1 MKKTGLLF
9 LCVMFVNCAY
19 DDNAFEAYPDGVF
32 LVEGK
37 TYALKHYR
45 IESRIDLNEDH
56 LLWIDALESG
66 QGGLISDL
74 FFDDTMFFG
83 CRIPSGTAITMSD
96 DNGNFLCLEQD
107 GTRLSYKQAGH
118 RVEIRHDDHVTYAAE
133 LTEHNTLLTFK
144 IPLKYLFDMSFFE
157 DHRFMN
163 TDGFNKEYT
172 GSATFIYELVE

>member
-1 MKKTGLLF
+1 MKKIGLLF

-19 DDNAFEAYPDGVF
+19 DDNAFEAYPGGVF

-37 TYALKHYR
+37 TFALKHYR

-74 FFDDTMFFG
+74 FFDDTIFFG
-83 CRIPSGTAITMSD
+83 CRIPSKSSMSY
-96 DNGNFLCLEQD
+96 DNRSYLCLDQD
-107 GTRLSYKQAGH
+107 GTRLNYEQAG
-118 RVEIRHDDHVTYAAE
+118 RRIEIRHDDHVTYTAE

-144 IPLKYLFDMSFFE
+144 IPLASLFERAFFE
-157 DHRFMN
+157 DHQFMN
-163 TDGFNKEYT
+163 TDGFVEQYT
-172 GSATFIYELVE
+172 GSATFIYELVD